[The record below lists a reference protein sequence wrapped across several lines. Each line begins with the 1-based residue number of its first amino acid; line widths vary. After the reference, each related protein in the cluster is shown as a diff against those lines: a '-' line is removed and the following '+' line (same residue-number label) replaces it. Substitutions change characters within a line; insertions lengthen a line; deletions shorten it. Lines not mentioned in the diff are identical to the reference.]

1 MDNTE
6 LLSAISD
13 MMDQKLDEKITPQ
26 IKNLENRFDSLEN
39 RFDGLE
45 NRFDG
50 LENRFDGLENRFD
63 GLENRFDGL
72 ENRFGDLE
80 NRFDGLENRFDSL
93 SDTVSDLS
101 DSFGGLDNRVKNI
114 ELTLENDVV
123 PRLSHIEQCYIDT
136 YERYQ
141 DGVKKLDDMQ
151 RDIEVIKLTVTDHS
165 DELNKITGPYLI
177 K

>member
-1 MDNTE
+1 MNNTE

-26 IKNLENRFDSLEN
+26 IKNLENRFDGLDN
-39 RFDGLE
+39 RFD
-45 NRFDG
+45 
-50 LENRFDGLENRFD
+50 
-63 GLENRFDGL
+63 
-72 ENRFGDLE
+72 
-80 NRFDGLENRFDSL
+80 
-93 SDTVSDLS
+93 
-101 DSFGGLDNRVKNI
+101 GLDNRVKNI

-141 DGVKKLDDMQ
+141 DGVNKLDDMQ

-165 DELNKITGPYLI
+165 EELNKITGPYLV